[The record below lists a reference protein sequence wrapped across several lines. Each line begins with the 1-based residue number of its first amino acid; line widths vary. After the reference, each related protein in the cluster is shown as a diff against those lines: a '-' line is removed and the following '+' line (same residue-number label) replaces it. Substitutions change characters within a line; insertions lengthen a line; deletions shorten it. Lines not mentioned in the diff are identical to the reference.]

1 MNVFAL
7 LVINIVYFYN
17 QIFGNDIEFAVNF
30 FTYVRDLGVSI
41 ENVQS
46 SFFLEKNKN
55 LLINFFNITFPL
67 LALSFIRFKINKEKI
82 TSWLLKILNIA
93 FYLLIFLIALVVL
106 SKLDINEIK
115 KSLFF
120 DTSYFLTTNPHVI
133 LFILSFSVL
142 INFYT
147 WLNKPEKKKYTYKII
162 LGLVFLLLVGA
173 NLHFFSC
180 MTLIIF
186 MNIVKNKN
194 YSIFFVIF
202 FLLTLL
208 LLLLYEYQNKEFIV
222 SGILKSIHFRYEII
236 NLYLNSTTNFNYIIG
251 NNIFIKNIHMYPHNY
266 IVDIFVCTGFFGVTL
281 LAYIKYKLF
290 FNISKFVKLNFLSVI
305 LIYFLIFSIFSGFFF
320 NNISLNIL
328 LALFLKL
335 LTEKLEKIK

>member
-147 WLNKPEKKKYTYKII
+147 WLNKPEKK
-162 LGLVFLLLVGA
+162 
-173 NLHFFSC
+173 
-180 MTLIIF
+180 
-186 MNIVKNKN
+186 NIP
-194 YSIFFVIF
+194 
-202 FLLTLL
+202 T
-208 LLLLYEYQNKEFIV
+208 
-222 SGILKSIHFRYEII
+222 KSF
-236 NLYLNSTTNFNYIIG
+236 
-251 NNIFIKNIHMYPHNY
+251 
-266 IVDIFVCTGFFGVTL
+266 
-281 LAYIKYKLF
+281 
-290 FNISKFVKLNFLSVI
+290 
-305 LIYFLIFSIFSGFFF
+305 
-320 NNISLNIL
+320 
-328 LALFLKL
+328 
-335 LTEKLEKIK
+335 